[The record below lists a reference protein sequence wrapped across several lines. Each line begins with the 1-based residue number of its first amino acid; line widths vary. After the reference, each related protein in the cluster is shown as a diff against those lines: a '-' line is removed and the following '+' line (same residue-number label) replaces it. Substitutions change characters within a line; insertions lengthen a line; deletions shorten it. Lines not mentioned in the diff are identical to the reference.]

1 MSKREK
7 EKERGRE
14 EGKGKKEGIRNIMKV
29 YIETYHYTNLA
40 KRVRNWEQTR
50 DRWAMIL
57 MNTIT
62 QDSCSESNGLCIAQ
76 LGKAQDI
83 PNIYCWLFKELK
95 FPNVKNVQIHEH
107 AFLRQILLRKNS
119 SCSFSKT
126 VKGHL
131 KLKAEL
137 ASPYV

>member
-1 MSKREK
+1 MSKRKK
-7 EKERGRE
+7 EEERGRE

-40 KRVRNWEQTR
+40 KRVRNWEQIR

-62 QDSCSESNGLCIAQ
+62 QDSCSESNGICIAQ
-76 LGKAQDI
+76 QGKAQDI

-95 FPNVKNVQIHEH
+95 FPNVKNV
-107 AFLRQILLRKNS
+107 
-119 SCSFSKT
+119 
-126 VKGHL
+126 
-131 KLKAEL
+131 
-137 ASPYV
+137 